1 LLPKRVV
8 TLPRQSQYLLA
19 VTTAKASTSPWRCA
33 EVLMIE
39 VQPILEEAF
48 MEQIIKKPFW
58 LRLRRS
64 SLIGRLLGN
73 HHQRPAPAS
82 QWEIDRLAMG
92 WERQSNSTRAKMARI
107 GI

>member
-8 TLPRQSQYLLA
+8 TLPRQSQYLLP
-19 VTTAKASTSPWRCA
+19 VTTAKALTSPWRCA

-39 VQPILEEAF
+39 VQPILEAAF
-48 MEQIIKKPFW
+48 MEQIMKKPFW

-64 SLIGRLLGN
+64 SLIDRLLRNN
-73 HHQRPAPAS
+73 HQQTAPAS
-82 QWEIDRLAMG
+82 QWEIDRLAKG
-92 WERQSNSTRAKMARI
+92 WERHSNSTRAKMTRI